1 MTRTQI
7 RHALI
12 AAVLSFL
19 PYASPPFVRG
29 KPALIAAWLDLA
41 GRDPWG
47 ESRFHLLI
55 EVPGGLESLLPAV
68 AIGISILGQV
78 GLFLVLL
85 RLLRVHR
92 IVLRAAAIGATAFGF
107 VFVIAAACETLL
119 PVAFRV
125 VEPLIVRARRPL
137 PEKASWPAE
146 CGDTDYEIEQFVHT
160 PPSGILGTRG
170 QLWVRNRSTK
180 RIGFM
185 RRADCRIE
193 ETEFTEDDF
202 LISRF
207 YATVEGRSIF
217 VKSNQRG
224 DPEQWWFSKGP
235 QAKPVPI
242 ARPSNTDDPWPVLSD
257 DGRWVAWVAPT
268 NPDQQQVVLQNVET
282 SETRTISSKL
292 FASDRLRM
300 MGYDAQRSE
309 VLVAR
314 QNYEQ
319 AWAVR
324 SSDGY
329 PTLGPIQFGDRDW
342 KESVIERVLRR
353 GDGWVVWYGRPKPTV
368 VQWSLRGVERLY
380 RVPSG
385 TQINSVDVSPD
396 GSLIAIGTDGDFA
409 GSSIESAACVL
420 SAGTGEEVFR
430 KYFSRRS
437 WVKVAFL
444 GNDRLEYS
452 ARASGF
458 LLSGSA
464 LRVVRIAR

>member
-1 MTRTQI
+1 M
-7 RHALI
+7 LI
-12 AAVLSFL
+12 VAILSFL

-29 KPALIAAWLDLA
+29 KPALIAGLLDLA

-47 ESRFHLLI
+47 ESRFRLLI
-55 EVPGGLESLLPAV
+55 EVPGGLEFLLPAV
-68 AIGISILGQV
+68 AIGISILGQI

-85 RLLRVHR
+85 RLLR
-92 IVLRAAAIGATAFGF
+92 LRRMVFRVAAIGASAFGF
-107 VFVIAAACETLL
+107 VLLIAAACDTLL

-125 VEPLIVRARRPL
+125 MEPLIVRVRRPL
-137 PEKASWPAE
+137 PEKTSWPAE
-146 CGDTDYEIEQFVHT
+146 CGDTDYEIEQFVVT

-170 QLWVRNRSTK
+170 QLWVRNRRTK

-185 RRADCRIE
+185 RRPDCRIE
-193 ETEFTEDDF
+193 ETKLTEDDF

-235 QAKPVPI
+235 RAEPVPI
-242 ARPSNTDDPWPVLSD
+242 TRPSNTDDPWPVLSD

-268 NPDQQQVVLQNVET
+268 NPDKQQVVLQNVET
-282 SETRTISSKL
+282 SETLTISSNL
-292 FASDRLRM
+292 FASDRLRL

-319 AWAVR
+319 AWAIR

-329 PTLGPIQFGDRDW
+329 PMWGPIEFGDRDW

-353 GDGWVVWYGRPKPTV
+353 GDG
-368 VQWSLRGVERLY
+368 
-380 RVPSG
+380 
-385 TQINSVDVSPD
+385 
-396 GSLIAIGTDGDFA
+396 
-409 GSSIESAACVL
+409 
-420 SAGTGEEVFR
+420 
-430 KYFSRRS
+430 
-437 WVKVAFL
+437 
-444 GNDRLEYS
+444 
-452 ARASGF
+452 
-458 LLSGSA
+458 
-464 LRVVRIAR
+464 